1 MFGSLCLYGFFVCKI
16 ALFFCM
22 RLHMARR
29 CLVST
34 DQTMT
39 GGPHLLILRLC
50 MQVVEWKVWTLHT
63 LSCFICMH
71 LLILRLCMSRFFN
84 LSWCYL
90 FEGTR
95 FSITSSTRAR
105 WRFRGEVRR
114 GLLLVAPV
122 ALLRILQKLSDYE
135 KSLGNIRSGKGFR
148 RNTWGNMLLNKNT
161 MLLSFNNS
169 KHWYK

>member
-1 MFGSLCLYGFFVCKI
+1 MLGRFCSYEFMYVPSDVRLHCSFVW
-16 ALFFCM
+16 
-22 RLHMARR
+22 RLHMLRR

-34 DQTMT
+34 DRTTT

-50 MQVVEWKVWTLHT
+50 MQVVENPMEGVDSTY
-63 LSCFICMH
+63 
-71 LLILRLCMSRFFN
+71 LILFHRFKYNRLFFN

-122 ALLRILQKLSDYE
+122 ALLRILQKLSNYE
-135 KSLGNIRSGKGFR
+135 KSLGNIRSDKGFK
-148 RNTWGNMLLNKNT
+148 RNTWGSMLLNKNT